1 MKAVD
6 LFCGCGGTTEGIKSA
21 GFCVL
26 GAVDIEPT
34 PLKTYRENHPEV
46 TVWEADIRELKP
58 EDMLQ
63 RFGLDTG
70 DLDLLAGCPPCQGF
84 SRIRTCNKVTHVDD
98 PRNDL
103 ILEFL
108 RFVEGLRPRAV
119 MVENVPGAAKYDGFI
134 AFTEKMKSLGYVGGH
149 RILNAADYGVPQ
161 RRHRMI
167 YLAGLGGEIPFP
179 DKIAET
185 KTVWDAIG
193 SLPRAG
199 ESGDP
204 AHDVTE
210 NRSPRVMEIIR
221 HTPKDGGS
229 HQDIPENLRIKRPG
243 AFKNNYGRLA
253 WKKVA
258 QTITGECLSPSSGG
272 RVLHPEEDRAITP
285 REAALLQGFPRDYVF
300 ATTSKTAMAKMIGN
314 AVPPP
319 LAKAVCESV
328 RAWLQENPK

>member
-1 MKAVD
+1 
-6 LFCGCGGTTEGIKSA
+6 
-21 GFCVL
+21 
-26 GAVDIEPT
+26 
-34 PLKTYRENHPEV
+34 
-46 TVWEADIRELKP
+46 
-58 EDMLQ
+58 
-63 RFGLDTG
+63 
-70 DLDLLAGCPPCQGF
+70 
-84 SRIRTCNKVTHVDD
+84 
-98 PRNDL
+98 
-103 ILEFL
+103 
-108 RFVEGLRPRAV
+108 
-119 MVENVPGAAKYDGFI
+119 
-134 AFTEKMKSLGYVGGH
+134 
-149 RILNAADYGVPQ
+149 
-161 RRHRMI
+161 MI
-167 YLAGLGGEIPFP
+167 YLAGLGREIPFP
-179 DKIAET
+179 EKAAET
-185 KTVWDAIG
+185 MTVWDAIG

-229 HQDIPENLRIKRPG
+229 HRDLPENLRIKRPG
-243 AFKNNYGRLA
+243 AYKDNYGRLA